1 MRGVEANNEDP
12 QNQVEDLN
20 VFKKKK
26 EGRMMQLSKKFDLA
40 LCITTLYIT
49 TLYNYICCYIIFI
62 ILDTLF

>member
-26 EGRMMQLSKKFDLA
+26 EGRMMQLSKKFALA
-40 LCITTLYIT
+40 LCIT